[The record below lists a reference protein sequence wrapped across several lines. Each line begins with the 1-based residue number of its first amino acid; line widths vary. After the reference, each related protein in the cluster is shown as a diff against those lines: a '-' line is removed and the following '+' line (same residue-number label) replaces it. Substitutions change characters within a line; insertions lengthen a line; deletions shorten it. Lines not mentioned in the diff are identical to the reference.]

1 MQKPVT
7 ENTQNQHR
15 LNCVSS
21 APSAVWWSQGKGG
34 GRTHRPSL
42 LPQSWENKAHEVK
55 VLVEVTQQL
64 ASSALV
70 QAWVYPP
77 CSFYHTN
84 VFWLESG
91 QGHFIRTPGTQPQVN
106 LQAQVS
112 VLSFGPRGLN
122 YLKSRHSTVKLKTK
136 RTFAAMSISFLQLC
150 QWLYSKTTNNKP
162 TDPHLLCEKL
172 V

>member
-7 ENTQNQHR
+7 ENTQNQHWV
-15 LNCVSS
+15 NHVSS
-21 APSAVWWSQGKGG
+21 APSAVWQSQGRGG

-42 LPQSWENKAHEVK
+42 LPQSWENEAHEVK
-55 VLVEVTQQL
+55 VLAEVTQQL

-91 QGHFIRTPGTQPQVN
+91 QGHVIRTPGTQPQVN
-106 LQAQVS
+106 LPAQLS
-112 VLSFGPRGLN
+112 LLSFRTQLPKITPFNSKARD
-122 YLKSRHSTVKLKTK
+122 K
-136 RTFAAMSISFLQLC
+136 RMFAAMSISFLQLC
-150 QWLYSKTTNNKP
+150 HWLYSKTRNDKP
-162 TDPHLLCEKL
+162 MDPHLLCEKL